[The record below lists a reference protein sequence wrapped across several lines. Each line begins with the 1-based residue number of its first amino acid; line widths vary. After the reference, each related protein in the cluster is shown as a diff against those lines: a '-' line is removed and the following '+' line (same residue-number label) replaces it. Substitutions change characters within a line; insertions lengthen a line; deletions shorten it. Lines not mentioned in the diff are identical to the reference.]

1 MQYNDFETLLDR
13 WGTNFAN
20 WPAVEAEAARHL
32 LVWSREAQAA
42 HAALKYV
49 EQGLAATRPAID
61 PAQAERVV
69 RRAMAAVERREAN
82 PSLLERFRRMLL
94 APLPRAAMAMSLT
107 AIGFA
112 IGLAATGPTGAA
124 RFDTSAAPLMP
135 ASADDVLF

>member
-1 MQYNDFETLLDR
+1 MQYKDFEALLDR
-13 WGTNFAN
+13 WGADFAN
-20 WPAVEAEAARHL
+20 WPAAEAETARHL

-61 PAQAERVV
+61 AAQAERVV
-69 RRAMAAVERREAN
+69 RRAIAAVERREAN

-112 IGLAATGPTGAA
+112 IGLAATGPTAAA
-124 RFDTSAAPLMP
+124 RFDTSAPLM
-135 ASADDVLF
+135 ATSADDVLF